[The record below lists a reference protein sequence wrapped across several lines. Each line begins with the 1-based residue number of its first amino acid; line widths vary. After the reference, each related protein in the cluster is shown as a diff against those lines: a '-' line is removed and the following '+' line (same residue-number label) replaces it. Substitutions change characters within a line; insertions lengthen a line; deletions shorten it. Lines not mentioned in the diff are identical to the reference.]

1 MHSYAL
7 EHREC
12 TAQKRRDK
20 QSHSPDT
27 LASAYSLVRRTKT
40 LHREVIHAHSK
51 RLEWWIERFSFNAYM
66 LQQTDHRESFLNEFK
81 RCKYIHCEVDGRE
94 AVTKK
99 RQNWQK
105 RLHLRWL
112 RCFRLLS
119 VFASWLSAYSRTT
132 EIWELAL
139 STLREIE

>member
-40 LHREVIHAHSK
+40 LHLRSYP
-51 RLEWWIERFSFNAYM
+51 R
-66 LQQTDHRESFLNEFK
+66 TFK
-81 RCKYIHCEVDGRE
+81 
-94 AVTKK
+94 
-99 RQNWQK
+99 
-105 RLHLRWL
+105 
-112 RCFRLLS
+112 
-119 VFASWLSAYSRTT
+119 TT
-132 EIWELAL
+132 
-139 STLREIE
+139 